1 MILKRFFYILFL
13 ILITGN
19 AYTQENLAF
28 INIDKVLNDSNYGK
42 SLLKEVKLV
51 NEKNIKI
58 LQEKEIEISNEDK
71 ELQAKKNIYS
81 ETEFQAELIK
91 FKNKLES
98 YSKLKNDMV
107 EDIEK
112 RRDKILN
119 NFFLEINPIIEN
131 YMSENSIDILFEQK
145 NVYIGINNLDITDD
159 IIEQLNKIL

>member
-42 SLLKEVKLV
+42 SLLKEIKLV

-71 ELQAKKNIYS
+71 ELQGKKNIYS
-81 ETEFQAELIK
+81 ETEFQLELIK

-98 YSKLKNDMV
+98 YAKLKNDMV

-131 YMSENSIDILFEQK
+131 FMSENSIDILFEQK